1 MPILLGRHYR
11 MLSAAFSLF
20 GEQGVQMLVSVF
32 FDPANRQGFA
42 PPCTS
47 KHRSA
52 GVSNSIRNHQQ
63 SVAGAAF
70 TRHVRLCRFADR
82 GSHSS

>member
-1 MPILLGRHYR
+1 MPNLLGRHYR
-11 MLSAAFSLF
+11 MLSAALSVN
-20 GEQGVQMLVSVF
+20 EKPRSCMRSSVF
-32 FDPANRQGFA
+32 RDPGSLRSSTTLCAA
-42 PPCTS
+42 KP
-47 KHRSA
+47 RSA
-52 GVSNSIRNHQQ
+52 SVSNSTHNHQQ